1 MGAWEEA
8 PLGLD
13 LVLRDMWVMLVVGL
27 DQMILEGFSNLHDS
41 MTLQRGWQAPK
52 MKNAGRA
59 CKGWLGRMY
68 IMRGLSWRP
77 FRKAGKVKVM
87 LGVFLF
93 FPITDPSCSRASR
106 QGLAEPTC
114 TSSREPAVWHQLL
127 LFLLG
132 WTWLRPLFFARA
144 LKSRNLRSRGLVPV
158 RFIPG
163 SSSLI
168 HRLRTHCIQR
178 KE

>member
-1 MGAWEEA
+1 MQVTFNVGLKISRWQAAEAFLHRTKAGDELFGMGAWEEA

-27 DQMILEGFSNLHDS
+27 GQMILEGFSNLRES
-41 MTLQRGWQAPK
+41 VTLQRGWQAPK
-52 MKNAGRA
+52 MKNAGCA

-68 IMRGLSWRP
+68 IIEGLSWRP

-106 QGLAEPTC
+106 QGLAKPTC
-114 TSSREPAVWHQLL
+114 TLSCEPAVWHQLL

-132 WTWLRPLFFARA
+132 WTWLRPLFC
-144 LKSRNLRSRGLVPV
+144 
-158 RFIPG
+158 PG
-163 SSSLI
+163 
-168 HRLRTHCIQR
+168 T
-178 KE
+178 